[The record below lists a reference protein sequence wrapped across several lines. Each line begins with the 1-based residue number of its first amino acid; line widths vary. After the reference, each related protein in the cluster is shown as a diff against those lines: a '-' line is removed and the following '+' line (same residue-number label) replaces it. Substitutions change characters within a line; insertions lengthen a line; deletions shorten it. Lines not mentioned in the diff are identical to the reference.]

1 LKWLQVSL
9 IVDAELAEPVSE
21 LLHRYCKG
29 GVILEA
35 SQSDEQVELRGYLS
49 VAEGMPST
57 QRKIEEGLWYL
68 GRISPLP
75 DPIFE
80 IVEEQNWAE
89 AWKQHYRP
97 ILVGQRLLVLPAWLK
112 NPHPDRIPLVLDP
125 GMAFGTGTHPTTRLS
140 LEAIEQQLQPG
151 SQVLDLGTGSGILAI
166 AAAKLGAKRVY
177 GVDIDP
183 VAIQSARENLVRNH
197 VDHLVHLGQG
207 SLQDCPPDVHFDL
220 IVANILTPILLQLLE
235 QGLADRVPRGGK
247 LILAGILDQQAEG
260 VKNAYQAQGLKTL
273 QEMAW
278 QDWRAL
284 IFSRK

>member
-1 LKWLQVSL
+1 
-9 IVDAELAEPVSE
+9 
-21 LLHRYCKG
+21 
-29 GVILEA
+29 
-35 SQSDEQVELRGYLS
+35 
-49 VAEGMPST
+49 
-57 QRKIEEGLWYL
+57 
-68 GRISPLP
+68 
-75 DPIFE
+75 
-80 IVEEQNWAE
+80 
-89 AWKQHYRP
+89 
-97 ILVGQRLLVLPAWLK
+97 
-112 NPHPDRIPLVLDP
+112 
-125 GMAFGTGTHPTTRLS
+125 MAFGTGTHPTTRLS

-197 VDHLVHLGQG
+197 VDHLVHLDQG

-235 QGLADRVPRGGK
+235 QGLADRVPQGGK
-247 LILAGILDQQAEG
+247 LILAGILDHQAEG
-260 VKNAYQAQGLKTL
+260 VKDAYQAQGLKTW